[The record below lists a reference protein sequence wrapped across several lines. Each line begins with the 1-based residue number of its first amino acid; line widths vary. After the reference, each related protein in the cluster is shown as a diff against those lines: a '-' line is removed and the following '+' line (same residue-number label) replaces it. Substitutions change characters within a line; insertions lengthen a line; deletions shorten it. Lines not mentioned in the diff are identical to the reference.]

1 MEDNPSHQMMKNT
14 SIDNQKQKQKQ
25 KLEDD
30 EEDTSKKGGLR
41 TMPFVISN
49 ETFEKV
55 AGIGLQANMIL
66 YLRNEYHMSNATGA
80 NVLFL
85 WSAISNF
92 MPILGAFL
100 SDSFLGRFRVIA
112 LGTICMFPQARPPDC
127 KSEIIGNCLSPKAGQ
142 LALLF
147 SSFALMSI
155 GAGGI
160 RPCSLAFGADQ
171 FNNPNNPRNDRV
183 LQSFFNWYY
192 ASVGISIMISIT
204 VIVYIQDKAGW
215 VVGFGVPVGLMFFS
229 TLMFLLGSPL
239 YVKIKANKSLFT
251 SFAQVIAASWKNRHM
266 ALPPDDGNGCYYHKG
281 SKLLVTPTQKLRFLN
296 KACVIR
302 SPEKEL
308 NIDGWAIDPWSLC
321 TVKEVEELKALIKV
335 LPIWSTGI
343 MLATTISQHT
353 FPVLQASVMDR
364 HLFGSNLKIPAG
376 SFGIFAMI
384 ALTIWVAIYDRIVV
398 PLLSKFTKRRRGLTF
413 KERMGIGLVISCAAT
428 AVAAT
433 MESKRRAQAIRQGLA
448 DHPYAQVNMSAMW
461 LVPQYCLIGL
471 AEGFNAIGQI
481 EFYYSQFPKSMASIG
496 VALFSLGMAVG
507 NLVGSLIVG
516 ILNEVTKKHGKVSWV
531 SSNLNKGHYDY
542 YYWLLTILSVINVFY
557 YLFVSWGFGSFEN
570 KMEWDEAGELT
581 INEEEEDEHVK
592 GKGSPIVVTQ
602 APFAF

>member
-1 MEDNPSHQMMKNT
+1 MEMEKPSDHQMKSSENQHAQQ
-14 SIDNQKQKQKQ
+14 QKQI
-25 KLEDD
+25 
-30 EEDTSKKGGLR
+30 TSQKGGLK

-66 YLRNEYHMSNATGA
+66 YLKNKYHMSTATGT

-112 LGTICMFPQARPPDC
+112 LGTVISLLGMSLLWLTAVLPQARPPDC
-127 KSEIIGNCLSPKAGQ
+127 SSQNLESCASPKAAQ

-171 FNNPNNPRNDRV
+171 FNNPSNPKNERV

-215 VVGFGVPVGLMFFS
+215 AVGFGVPAGLMLFS
-229 TLMFLLGSPL
+229 TVMFLLGSPL
-239 YVKIKANKSLFT
+239 YIKMKANKSLFT
-251 SFAQVIAASWKNRHM
+251 SFAQVIAAAWKNRHS
-266 ALPPDDGNGCYYHKG
+266 ALPPMDSDGWYYHKG
-281 SKLLVTPTQKLRFLN
+281 SKLIAPTEKLRFLN

-302 SPEKEL
+302 NPEKDL
-308 NIDGWAIDPWSLC
+308 DLDGWAIDPWNLC
-321 TVKEVEELKALIKV
+321 TVREVEELKALIKV

-343 MLATTISQHT
+343 MIATTISQHS
-353 FPVLQASVMDR
+353 FPVLQATVMDR
-364 HLFGSNLKIPAG
+364 HLFAAGFQIPAG
-376 SFGIFAMI
+376 SFGVFAMI
-384 ALTIWVAIYDRIVV
+384 TLTIWVAVYDRIIV
-398 PLLSKFTKRRRGLTF
+398 PLLAKFTKRSRGLTS
-413 KERMGIGLVISCAAT
+413 KERMGVGLAISCMAT

-433 MESKRRAQAIRQGLA
+433 VESKRRAAAIRKGLA
-448 DHPYAQVNMSAMW
+448 DNYYMPVDMSAMW
-461 LVPQYCLIGL
+461 LVPQYSLTGL

-496 VALFSLGMAVG
+496 VALFALGMGVG
-507 NLVGSLIVG
+507 NLVGSLLVA
-516 ILNEVTKKHGKVSWV
+516 ILNSVTQKKGEVSWV
-531 SSNLNKGHYDY
+531 STNLNKGHYDY
-542 YYWLLTILSVINVFY
+542 YYWLLTILSVINVLY
-557 YLFVSWGFGSFEN
+557 YLVCSWAYGSCEN
-570 KMEWDEAGELT
+570 KMVLDEAEELG
-581 INEEEEDEHVK
+581 IKELEEVEGGGK
-592 GKGSPIVVTQ
+592 GKGSPIL
-602 APFAF
+602 